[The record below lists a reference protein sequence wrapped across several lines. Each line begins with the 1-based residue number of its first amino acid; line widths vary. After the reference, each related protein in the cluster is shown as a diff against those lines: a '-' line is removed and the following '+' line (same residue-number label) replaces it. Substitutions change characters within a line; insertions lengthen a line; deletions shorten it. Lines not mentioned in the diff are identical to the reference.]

1 MSAPVRLVTKAPPAD
16 EIRRAVVEILR
27 EALADA
33 EAGKVSGVIII
44 SEEVDD
50 TWYHRASGTLSV
62 REEIGAL
69 EIFKHDR
76 IARTNE
82 IVG

>member
-33 EAGKVSGVIII
+33 EAGK
-44 SEEVDD
+44 VDD